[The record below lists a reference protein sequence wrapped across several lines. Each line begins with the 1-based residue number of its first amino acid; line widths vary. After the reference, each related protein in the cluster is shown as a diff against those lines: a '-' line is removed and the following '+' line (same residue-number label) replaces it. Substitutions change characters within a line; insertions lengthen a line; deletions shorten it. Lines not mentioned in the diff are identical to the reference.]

1 MRGKA
6 VVVDR
11 GVDEVLI
18 TDDGIINITNLSGK
32 KLIEL
37 LNKYLLT
44 DVKSVSYD
52 EYVLSNEYPKAN
64 I

>member
-37 LNKYLLT
+37 LNRYLLT